1 MDDHY
6 EIILILD
13 CSLVKYFYVYDSK
26 NCSYMYQELLYM
38 DA

>member
-13 CSLVKYFYVYDSK
+13 CSVVKYFYVYDSK
-26 NCSYMYQELLYM
+26 NCSYQELLYM
-38 DA
+38 VA